1 MTGIQV
7 ISSRQELNVLTSK
20 WKLER
25 KSVGL
30 VPTMGALHKGH
41 LSLVNTACKHN
52 DICIVSI
59 FVNPTQFN
67 NTDDLKKY
75 PRTLKEDIEL
85 LKSTDCT
92 FVFTPEVDT
101 IYDSQYEAL
110 EVELGVLDEVME
122 GVHRPGHFNGVMN
135 VVERF
140 FRLILPTRA
149 YFGRKDF
156 QQAAVIGHMT
166 RTLKLPVELIICPT
180 IREKS
185 GLAMSS
191 RNSLLST
198 KGKVEAQ
205 FLFEVLEHT
214 AQLSSSFNP
223 ANAQEKAVQLCVE
236 KNIELEYLEIVH
248 PQTLVQLK
256 EDWVPGA
263 TACIVAYVEGV
274 RLIDNLE
281 LIPSKVPSVSRN

>member
-1 MTGIQV
+1 
-7 ISSRQELNVLTSK
+7 
-20 WKLER
+20 
-25 KSVGL
+25 
-30 VPTMGALHKGH
+30 MGALHKGH
-41 LSLVNTACKHN
+41 LSLVNAACKHN